1 MNGTESTPSKL
12 AGRPIRIVASV
23 VLVVIATVSLLGAI
37 SISTISYA
45 LPARP
50 GSDVLSSGT
59 AVWGPGVA
67 AAVLAGLVLLG
78 SVSWLVWNARSR
90 PSQRYWLLACGIILA
105 TFVLVFA
112 VARLP
117 TPNF

>member
-1 MNGTESTPSKL
+1 MNDTEAAPSKR
-12 AGRPIRIVASV
+12 AGRPIRIVASA
-23 VLVVIATVSLLGAI
+23 VLVVVAAVSLLGAI

-50 GSDVLSSGT
+50 GTDVLPSGT

-67 AAVLAGLVLLG
+67 AAVFAGLVLLG
-78 SVSWLVWNARSR
+78 SVGWLVWNARSR
-90 PSQRYWLLACGIILA
+90 PSPRYWLLACGIVLA
-105 TFVLVFA
+105 TFALVFV